1 MLNYTFNAMS
11 NDTTNQNTFFKKKRY
26 CKNWVPVLGN
36 LDCLLLQTQLHFGWM
51 LHFHSVHVFA
61 SGNVFVVGHS
71 MYL

>member
-11 NDTTNQNTFFKKKRY
+11 NDTTNQNTLKKIVVN
-26 CKNWVPVLGN
+26 CKNWVQVLDN

-51 LHFHSVHVFA
+51 LHFHSVHVSA
-61 SGNVFVVGHS
+61 YGNVFVVEHS

>member
-11 NDTTNQNTFFKKKRY
+11 NDTTNQNTLKKIVVN
-26 CKNWVPVLGN
+26 CKNWVQVLDN

-61 SGNVFVVGHS
+61 SGNVFVVEHR

>member
-11 NDTTNQNTFFKKKRY
+11 NDTTNQNTLKKIAVN
-26 CKNWVPVLGN
+26 CKNWVPVLDN

-51 LHFHSVHVFA
+51 LHFHSVHVSA
-61 SGNVFVVGHS
+61 SGNVFVVEHR